1 MRFCEGL
8 FDDKI
13 INEKNIP
20 VRYWEDPKSFYHLY
34 LKSHAGTFYSQ
45 AGEDI
50 LTLLKIRS
58 FCA

>member
-1 MRFCEGL
+1 MIKSL
-8 FDDKI
+8 MKKI
-13 INEKNIP
+13 IP
-20 VRYWEDPKSFYHLY
+20 ARYWEDPKSFYHLY

-50 LTLLKIRS
+50 LELLKIRS

>member
-1 MRFCEGL
+1 MIKSL
-8 FDDKI
+8 MKKI
-13 INEKNIP
+13 IP